1 MNREFE
7 RDNET
12 ERDMGV
18 RGRSRRRPAG
28 GAHDGCDSQQA
39 VRRRPEAGRALAYEG
54 AGGRMRGSE
63 ETQSRRYAAA
73 GRERD
78 SYSYTA
84 ASSETEKSRR
94 DSLDGGRESLRGRS
108 AGDGGGR
115 RKKDGKKEGS
125 SDRKFYRRLAIIL
138 VIFQVVFLAAD
149 FGVRGVQQKMNLIRR
164 DSSIDMEAMTN
175 PNLDNSQI
183 AAMQGYWTVAL
194 FGVDS
199 RDGELSSQTLSDVIM
214 IANVNM
220 DTGEIKLVSVYRD
233 TYMSVSENGS
243 YSKIN
248 EAYFRGG
255 AKQAIS
261 ALNRNL
267 DLQIDDY
274 GTFNWATV
282 AQVVNILGGVDIDL
296 SKEEFYYI
304 NAYITDTVKGT
315 GMGSVQL
322 KHAGMNHLDGIQ
334 AVAYARLRKMDTDF
348 QRTERQREIIE
359 QCFEKLKQADFATV
373 NNVMETTLK
382 GIETGVTLDD
392 IIPLGKNISKFYIS
406 ETAGFPY
413 DKYDAMMGSKGDC
426 VIPDTLA
433 SNVTLLHE
441 FLFDETDYK
450 PSAKVNEIS
459 NRIASDVKKYKN
471 SKPAATTAAVTE
483 AETTAEEKETSK
495 GEAKE
500 TETDEFGN
508 VVETTRDPW
517 DFGDGLIDGERPG
530 DLELETDENGVPI
543 DPPENYGPGMD
554 MTKPAGQ
561 GNTKPTTSGTAGY
574 PGATSAPSPTGE
586 NGGPGV
592 TLPPGPGVTQPTT
605 SGAVSPVS
613 PTAPTSGGGPASQP
627 GQSNSATVADR
638 PSEAA
643 DNNSGGPGSVILA
656 P

>member
-1 MNREFE
+1 MERELGA
-7 RDNET
+7 D
-12 ERDMGV
+12 
-18 RGRSRRRPAG
+18 RGRSRRRHTAEEAG
-28 GAHDGCDSQQA
+28 GYDSRQGTY
-39 VRRRPEAGRALAYEG
+39 RRPGTGRTLSGDREAPQG
-54 AGGRMRGSE
+54 
-63 ETQSRRYAAA
+63 RRYAAA
-73 GRERD
+73 GRGQD
-78 SYSYTA
+78 SYRYTA
-84 ASSETEKSRR
+84 AAQEVHRDGQGKAGWIELESEKKPNRSR
-94 DSLDGGRESLRGRS
+94 LP
-108 AGDGGGR
+108 GDGDGQR
-115 RKKDGKKEGS
+115 RKKGDGKKEGGS
-125 SDRKFYRRLAIIL
+125 NRKFYRCLAIIL
-138 VIFQVVFLAAD
+138 VVFQVVFLAAD
-149 FGVRGVQQKMNLIRR
+149 FGVRGVRQKMNLIRR
-164 DSSIDMEAMTN
+164 DTSINMEDMTN
-175 PNLDNSQI
+175 PNLDNAKI

-199 RDGELSSQTLSDVIM
+199 RDGELSSQTLSDVII

-233 TYMSVSENGS
+233 TYLSVSESGS

-255 AKQAIS
+255 AKQAIN

-282 AQVVNILGGVDIDL
+282 AQVINILGGVDIDL

-315 GMGSVQL
+315 GIGSVQL

-348 QRTERQREIIE
+348 QRTERQREVIE
-359 QCFEKLKQADFATV
+359 QCFEKLKKADFATV

-392 IIPLGKNISKFYIS
+392 IIPLGKNIAKFFIS
-406 ETAGFPY
+406 DTAGFPQ
-413 DKYDAMMGSKGDC
+413 DKYDANMGSKGDC

-433 SNVTLLHE
+433 SNVTQLHE
-441 FLFDETDYK
+441 FLFNETDYQ

-471 SKPAATTAAVTE
+471 SKPAATKAPETE
-483 AETTAEEKETSK
+483 PETTAEEKETSE
-495 GEAKE
+495 GETRE
-500 TETDEFGN
+500 PETDEFGN
-508 VVETTRDPW
+508 AVETTKDPW
-517 DFGDGLIDGERPG
+517 DFENGLIDGEGPG

-543 DPPENYGPGMD
+543 DPPENYGPGMG
-554 MTKPAGQ
+554 MTKPEDS
-561 GNTKPTTSGTAGY
+561 GNTRPTMPGTNPY
-574 PGATSAPSPTGE
+574 PGSTSAPSPTGE
-586 NGGPGV
+586 EGGPGV
-592 TLPPGPGVTQPTT
+592 TLPPGPGAAQPTT
-605 SGAVSPVS
+605 SGAVSPVNPS
-613 PTAPTSGGGPASQP
+613 DSVSGGGPAGQP
-627 GQSNSATVADR
+627 GQSNSPTAANR

-643 DNNSGGPGSVILA
+643 DNDSGGPGSVILA

>member
-12 ERDMGV
+12 DRETGAV
-18 RGRSRRRPAG
+18 RGRSRRRQAG
-28 GAHDGCDSQQA
+28 GVHDGYDSQQA
-39 VRRRPEAGRALAYEG
+39 VRRRPEAGRTLAYEG
-54 AGGRMRGSE
+54 AGSAGRE
-63 ETQSRRYAAA
+63 QAKSRRYAAA
-73 GRERD
+73 GREKD

-84 ASSETEKSRR
+84 AASEPEKGGRG
-94 DSLDGGRESLRGRS
+94 SLDGGREGSRGRS
-108 AGDGGGR
+108 AGDGR
-115 RKKDGKKEGS
+115 RRKDGKREAG

-164 DSSIDMEAMTN
+164 DSSINMEDMTN
-175 PNLDNSQI
+175 PNLDNRQI

-199 RDGELSSQTLSDVIM
+199 RDGELSSQTLSDVII

-233 TYMSVSENGS
+233 TYLSVSENGS

-315 GMGSVQL
+315 GIGSVQL

-348 QRTERQREIIE
+348 QRTERQREVIE
-359 QCFEKLKQADFATV
+359 QCFEKLKKADFATV

-392 IIPLGKNISKFYIS
+392 IIPLGKNIAKFFIS
-406 ETAGFPY
+406 ETAGFPQ

-433 SNVTLLHE
+433 SNVTQLHE
-441 FLFDETDYK
+441 FLFNETDYK
-450 PSAKVNEIS
+450 PSSKVNEIS

-471 SKPAATTAAVTE
+471 SKPAATKAAVTE
-483 AETTAEEKETSK
+483 AETTAEEQETSR
-495 GEAKE
+495 GEVKE

-517 DFGDGLIDGERPG
+517 DFENGLIDGERPG

-561 GNTKPTTSGTAGY
+561 GGTKPTTSGTAGY

-586 NGGPGV
+586 EGGPGV
-592 TLPPGPGVTQPTT
+592 TLAPGPGATQPST
-605 SGAVSPVS
+605 SGALN